1 MIYDD
6 LTLSK
11 LPEEPFTEV
20 LNDINE
26 NPTDYI
32 KAHIE
37 ILKIMDLGKEVI
49 DKLPEFILPKPV
61 FSFIL
66 LYHFEAK
73 GVLSAMKENKGL
85 FKIGASEM
93 ESIKSNL
100 NNIIVKANPILQNQ
114 VRNIKNLR
122 NEEFLH
128 YIFMDYESNEDI
140 NKVEEGL
147 KGL

>member
-1 MIYDD
+1 
-6 LTLSK
+6 
-11 LPEEPFTEV
+11 
-20 LNDINE
+20 
-26 NPTDYI
+26 
-32 KAHIE
+32 
-37 ILKIMDLGKEVI
+37 
-49 DKLPEFILPKPV
+49 
-61 FSFIL
+61 
-66 LYHFEAK
+66 
-73 GVLSAMKENKGL
+73 MKENKGL

-114 VRNIKNLR
+114 VRNIKDLR

>member
-11 LPEEPFTEV
+11 LPEEPFTEL

-37 ILKIMDLGKEVI
+37 ILKIMDLGNEVI

-114 VRNIKNLR
+114 VRNIKDLR